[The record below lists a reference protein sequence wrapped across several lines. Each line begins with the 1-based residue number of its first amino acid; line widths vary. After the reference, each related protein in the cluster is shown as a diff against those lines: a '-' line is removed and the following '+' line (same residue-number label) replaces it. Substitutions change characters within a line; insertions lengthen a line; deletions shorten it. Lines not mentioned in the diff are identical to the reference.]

1 MSTPV
6 GESVVGWN
14 CIISMS
20 LSGTPTRSAIAIASP
35 VQE

>member
-6 GESVVGWN
+6 GASVVGWN

-20 LSGTPTRSAIAIASP
+20 LSGTPTRIAMVMPSP
-35 VQE
+35 VQA